1 MNAAAVDRLASP
13 VLLLITA
20 PSGAGKTTV
29 GKNLLA
35 SMPGLERAVT
45 CTTRA
50 PRGGEQSGVD
60 YHFLSRE
67 QFSQGI
73 EAGDFL
79 EHAEVYG
86 NRYGTRVS
94 EVRSRLDAGR
104 DVLLSVDVQGAE
116 FIRQRAA
123 SDPVLGDSLVSI
135 FILPPSL
142 AELERRLR
150 GRNEDTAEVIARRL
164 AMARQEIEHWSR
176 CDYLVMSATPEED
189 LASVKGILT
198 AEKSRT
204 RRVRHLIL
212 H

>member
-1 MNAAAVDRLASP
+1 MSTAFERLAAP

-35 SMPGLERAVT
+35 NTPGLERAVT
-45 CTTRA
+45 CTTRP
-50 PRGGEQSGVD
+50 PRGGEQAGVD
-60 YHFLSRE
+60 YHFLSRDE
-67 QFSQGI
+67 FAQGI
-73 EAGDFL
+73 EAGEFL
-79 EHAEVYG
+79 EFAEVYG

-94 EVRSRLDAGR
+94 EVRSRLEAGR

-116 FIRQRAA
+116 FIRERAA
-123 SDPVLGDSLVSI
+123 SDPVLGAALVSI

-150 GRNEDTAEVIARRL
+150 GRNEDAAEVIARRL
-164 AMARQEIEHWSR
+164 AMAREEIERWSN
-176 CDYLVMSATPEED
+176 CDYLVVSATPEED
-189 LASVKGILT
+189 LGAVKGILT

-204 RRVRHLIL
+204 RRVRHLTL